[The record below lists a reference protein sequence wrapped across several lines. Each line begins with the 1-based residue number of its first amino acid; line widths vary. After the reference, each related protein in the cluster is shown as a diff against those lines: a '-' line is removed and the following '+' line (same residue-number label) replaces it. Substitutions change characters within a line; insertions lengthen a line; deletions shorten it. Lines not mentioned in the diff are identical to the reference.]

1 MKVYHFSEDPGIEE
15 FVPRPVLVPSQRPP
29 GMDWLNGPFVWAVDE
44 LRQGAYLFPRDC
56 PRILVWP
63 TKETIPQ
70 DRERWFGGRS
80 VSMIAHVE
88 REWLERIR
96 RATVYRYEFDAAG
109 FETLPGDDW
118 MAVSRVPQRPTSA
131 TEIKDLLA
139 ALREANVELR
149 VMQSLEPLRH
159 AWDSTMHVS
168 GIRLRNAHSWR
179 G

>member
-1 MKVYHFSEDPGIEE
+1 MKVYHFSEDPGIAE
-15 FVPRPVLVPSQRPP
+15 FDPRPVLVPSQRPP
-29 GMDWLNGPFVWAVDE
+29 GMDWMNGPLVWVVDE

-63 TKETIPQ
+63 TAQTTPE
-70 DRERWFGGRS
+70 DRQRWFGGQS

-88 REWLERIR
+88 WEWLDRIR
-96 RATVYRYEFDAAG
+96 ESTLYRYEFDAAR
-109 FETLPGDDW
+109 FEPLPGDAW
-118 MAVSRVPQRPTSA
+118 MAVSRVSQRPTA
-131 TEIKDLLA
+131 ITEINDLLGA
-139 ALREANVELR
+139 RREAGVELR

-168 GIRLRNAHSWR
+168 GIRLRNSNSWR